1 MLDTVVEY
9 DKTRYEELCKR
20 IFDLNDKIRFTGV
33 LNENGKLIA
42 GGMRG
47 GVKPLEDEIHE
58 KRWFHQTA
66 IRREMTSMF
75 EKIYGKVRYILA
87 DREKIKQLTFY
98 MDGKILLIS
107 LEPDLPSTKVVEI
120 AENIYKSI
128 F

>member
-9 DKTRYEELCKR
+9 DKIKYEELCKR
-20 IFDLNDKIRFTGV
+20 IFTLNNRIRFVGV
-33 LNENGKLIA
+33 LDENGKLIA
-42 GGMRG
+42 GGMKE

-87 DREKIKQLTFY
+87 DREKVKQLTFY
-98 MDGKILLIS
+98 VDNKILIVS
-107 LEPDLPSTKVVEI
+107 TEPDLPSSTLVDL
-120 AENIYKSI
+120 AENIYRSN